1 MYQIEKDKYNKLT
14 TDAITSTYKRV
25 PDKISNKINAD
36 GKKIKENKEVVIWM
50 FVNGSSSCSF
60 NLKDHK
66 QNFSNNPKVR
76 LLNPAKNEL
85 GRISK
90 FL

>member
-36 GKKIKENKEVVIWM
+36 GKKIKENKEVVI
-50 FVNGSSSCSF
+50 
-60 NLKDHK
+60 
-66 QNFSNNPKVR
+66 
-76 LLNPAKNEL
+76 
-85 GRISK
+85 
-90 FL
+90 